1 MTAPALT
8 EPTVTGLGM
17 KARIRKATWI
27 PAVATAVILFVLGGF
42 LSPGYATWQNL
53 NDILAVAAILA
64 IAAAGQTLVIIA
76 GDFGIDLSIGAVMS
90 LTAVLAYMTMAG
102 GPSMLPVALLV
113 VVVVG
118 AIFGFVNGLI
128 VTVFELPALVVTLGT
143 LVIAS
148 GLTFAIAQGGTPAGS
163 VPAVLLDLSSASIG
177 GIRPI
182 TLIAV
187 VLVGLLAIYLRRSRF
202 GQQLLLVGSS
212 REAARLSGIPVR
224 RVVISAF
231 VGGGVLAG
239 IAGILLLGYAGT
251 ANLSLGADYQILTI
265 SAAVIG
271 GAALS
276 GGDGNV
282 LRTAAGA
289 VALQVLTT
297 FLLTVGVGNAV
308 RQIVTG
314 LILLVL
320 LLANSRT
327 PRLRA

>member
-64 IAAAGQTLVIIA
+64 IAAAGQTLVIVA

-163 VPAVLLDLSSASIG
+163 VPAVLLNLSSASIG

>member
-1 MTAPALT
+1 M
-8 EPTVTGLGM
+8 TVTPSTERIVTGPGLR
-17 KARIRKATWI
+17 ARIRRATWI
-27 PAVATAVILFVLGGF
+27 PAVATAVILFVSGGV

-102 GPSMLPVALLV
+102 GPSMMPVALVV

-118 AIFGFVNGLI
+118 ALFGLVNGTI
-128 VTVFELPALVVTLGT
+128 VTVFRLPALVVTLGT

-163 VPAVLLDLSSASIG
+163 VPAVLLNLSSASIG

-187 VLVGLLAIYLRRSRF
+187 GLVGLLAVFLHRSRF
-202 GQQLLLVGSS
+202 GRQLLLVGSN
-212 REAARLSGIPVR
+212 REAARLSGIPVQ
-224 RVVISAF
+224 RVVITAF
-231 VGGGVLAG
+231 VGAGVLAG
-239 IAGILLLGYAGT
+239 VAGILLLGYAGT

-282 LRTAAGA
+282 IRTAAGA
-289 VALQVLTT
+289 IALQVLTT